1 MISTLDLEQVLKLIF
16 ERNRYLHELNTL
28 ATQWTKVLERVDIIQ
43 LPFVNALA
51 TEDIPTLRTFFRV
64 FQQVLADLAYEVVH

>member
-28 ATQWTKVLERVDIIQ
+28 ATQWTKVLERVDIQ

-51 TEDIPTLRTFFRV
+51 TEDIPTLRTFLWV
-64 FQQVLADLAYEVVH
+64 FQQVLADLAHEVVH